1 MAERQNWRMSKE
13 AVLKIKEAE
22 QRAQSIIEN
31 AQAESRKA
39 IIDAEQRAQRDCDE
53 FERSV
58 KAEYRASVDE
68 VRREVQEIID
78 KSLAEC
84 DRKCGEKENA
94 ASEHMS
100 EAIKVII
107 SGVMSECQ

>member
-22 QRAQSIIEN
+22 ERARSIIES
-31 AQAESRKA
+31 AQAESRKM
-39 IIDAEQRAQRDCDE
+39 IIDAEQRAQKDCDE

-58 KAEYRASVDE
+58 KAEYKASVDE

-78 KSLAEC
+78 RSFAEC
-84 DRKCGEKENA
+84 DRKCGEKEKA
-94 ASEHMS
+94 AEEHMG

-107 SGVMSECQ
+107 LGVMSECQ